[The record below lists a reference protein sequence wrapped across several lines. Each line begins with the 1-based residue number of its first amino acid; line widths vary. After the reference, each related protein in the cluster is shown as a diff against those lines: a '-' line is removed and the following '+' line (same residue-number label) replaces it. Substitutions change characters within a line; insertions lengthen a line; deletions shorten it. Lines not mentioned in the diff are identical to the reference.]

1 MMSSAGITTD
11 TCCHNPMAARLQQ
24 GQGDQACTLTR
35 LICHN
40 RGSQKAGVTV
50 KATRV
55 PPEDWKEHLNG
66 FKMALTVVRGPNL
79 SHLKFVGGLGEDEPK
94 EPRGHEEPKKSSLRP
109 PTVLQPSTQSRSH
122 VHSWGHTCPFLLLHA
137 RTSTHPCPDVYPYS
151 TPIPAR
157 TQLLRTKGGQF
168 PCYHTLNQSLTHKV
182 VGMLPIG
189 GLATT
194 MTNGTNVIICL

>member
-11 TCCHNPMAARLQQ
+11 ACCHNPMAARLQQ

-94 EPRGHEEPKKSSLRP
+94 EPRGHEELEKSSLRP
-109 PTVLQPSTQSRSH
+109 PHSVAALHTVTLTCALLGSH
-122 VHSWGHTCPFLLLHA
+122 VPFPALTCTYKHTSMSRCIPLLNTHT
-137 RTSTHPCPDVYPYS
+137 RTHT
-151 TPIPAR
+151 TPAY
-157 TQLLRTKGGQF
+157 KGW
-168 PCYHTLNQSLTHKV
+168 PVS
-182 VGMLPIG
+182 MLPHIKPKFDS
-189 GLATT
+189 
-194 MTNGTNVIICL
+194 